1 MSYGQGAISGR
12 AGNSTDT
19 NLFRGSVRVDEALR
33 LKLLPNT
40 HALGVLTTD
49 VNGIIKLDTLS
60 EATGVTQ
67 GVLDDSC
74 SAIRADFPAAGG
86 TVTDVG
92 TGYGLSGGP
101 ITASGTIVADT
112 LKLATRLRVQK
123 GIDSITSI
131 GYITGINSSNVTT
144 ALGYTPVTNARTL
157 TINGTTYDLTA
168 NRTWSVGTVT
178 NIAFGWG
185 FSSSSIN
192 TVGTA
197 ALDTYLVDTRAWRQK
212 GIDSIT
218 ANFYPNSNPSGY
230 TSNTGT
236 VTSVATNTGTGITGG
251 TITSSGTIA
260 ADTVILA
267 TRLRVQKAVDSL
279 NTVIATKGTGS
290 VTSVATGYG
299 VSGGT
304 ITTSGTIVVD
314 TVAIATRLRVQK
326 AVDSLN
332 TVIATKG
339 SGTVTSVAA
348 GYGTTFTTITASG
361 SVVVDTNK
369 ASGICT
375 NLWRQKAVDS
385 LNTLIAAKGAGT
397 VTNVIGGTNISITG
411 TSTIQP
417 TVNITGTIAVAN
429 GGTGTT
435 ATTSVNTT
443 PITYGSNNTITVPIS
458 TGVTGLGSGVA
469 TWAATPSSA
478 NLASALTDESGT
490 GVAVFNDKP
499 TFKGTIQTSTAVA
512 ASAFDGST
520 GNMFTRTL
528 TSSQTFTQSN
538 FSTGQ
543 NFIVVLTQGSGTTYN
558 PTWWSGITWVTSG
571 GTPPTMTTTS
581 NGITTYGFTCTGS
594 NTFLGYLVATQ

>member
-1 MSYGQGAISGR
+1 M
-12 AGNSTDT
+12 
-19 NLFRGSVRVDEALR
+19 
-33 LKLLPNT
+33 PNT

-49 VNGIIKLDTLS
+49 ANGTVKLDTLS
-60 EATGVTQ
+60 EATGVSQ
-67 GVLDDSC
+67 EVLDDSC

-86 TVTDVG
+86 TVTSIATNTG
-92 TGYGLSGGP
+92 TGITGGT
-101 ITASGTIVADT
+101 ITGSGTIAADT
-112 LKLATRLRVQK
+112 SLLSTRLRVQK
-123 GIDSITSI
+123 GIDSV
-131 GYITGINSSNVTT
+131 NVTVALRVKYTDT
-144 ALGYTPVTNARTL
+144 AIMLANYLSGMLAKVKYSDTSAMLSNYLSAVLARVKYTDTASMLSNYLSGIHARVKYTDTSAMLSNYLSGMLARVKYTDTASMLLPYQRTVNA
-157 TINGTTYDLTA
+157 
-168 NRTWSVGTVT
+168 
-178 NIAFGWG
+178 
-185 FSSSSIN
+185 
-192 TVGTA
+192 
-197 ALDTYLVDTRAWRQK
+197 
-212 GIDSIT
+212 
-218 ANFYPNSNPSGY
+218 
-230 TSNTGT
+230 TSGT

-267 TRLRVQKAVDSL
+267 TRQ
-279 NTVIATKGTGS
+279 
-290 VTSVATGYG
+290 
-299 VSGGT
+299 
-304 ITTSGTIVVD
+304 
-314 TVAIATRLRVQK
+314 RVQK

-397 VTNVIGGTNISITG
+397 VTNVIAGTNISITG

-435 ATTSVNTT
+435 GTTSVNAT

-458 TGVTGLGSGVA
+458 TGVTGLGTGVA

-478 NLASALTDESGT
+478 NLASALTDETGS

-499 TFKGTIQTSTAVA
+499 TFKGTIQTITAVA
-512 ASAFDGST
+512 AQAFDGST

-528 TSSQTFTQSN
+528 AASETFTQSN

-543 NFIVVLTQGSGTTYN
+543 NFIVRVKQGSGTSYTV
-558 PTWWSGITWVTSG
+558 TWWSGITWITSG
-571 GTPPTMTTTS
+571 GTAPTQTTTS
-581 NGITTYGFTCTGS
+581 NGYTTYGFTCTGS
-594 NTFLGYLVATQ
+594 NTFDGYLVATQ